1 MALINCSEC
10 GNEISDKAIACPKCG
25 SPVGNSPTRSTA
37 SAGKKPGHG
46 IFYYVAWAT
55 GIVIVAFFGSAVVAG
70 IAESG
75 HRRALASGPN
85 AIHADE
91 IVSLMSGAFACD
103 SKTAFL
109 RAAQHQANGEM
120 SAWADIVTKR
130 PACFSSSDLSDGQL
144 WTVLQVREDIM
155 QVSTSVMSK
164 GKVGPDFYGRN
175 YWTRSSFG
183 IKSTETSSSK

>member
-10 GNEISDKAIACPKCG
+10 GNGISDKAISCPKCG
-25 SPVGNSPTRSTA
+25 SPTENPLIHPTTTVE
-37 SAGKKPGHG
+37 KKSSHG
-46 IFYYVAWAT
+46 IFHYVAWAT
-55 GIVIVAFFGSAVVAG
+55 GIVVVVFFGSAVIAG

-75 HRRALASGPN
+75 HRRALANDPN

-109 RAAQHQANGEM
+109 RAAQHQVNGEM
-120 SAWADIVTKR
+120 AAWADIVTKR
-130 PACFSSSDLSDGQL
+130 PSCFSSSDLSDGQL
-144 WTVLQVREDIM
+144 WMVLQVREDLM
-155 QVSTSVMSK
+155 QVSTSVTSK

-183 IKSTETSSSK
+183 FKSTENSPSK